1 MSGGT
6 PEGWRVGSLGEV
18 LVDARPGFAS
28 GANVPDGVV
37 QIRMNNVTRAGDLDW
52 SKVRRVP
59 ATVRGIERF
68 YVQAG
73 DLVFNAT
80 NSPELVGKCAVFP
93 GYDEPVT
100 FSNHFLRLRIDQRAA
115 DPRYVNR
122 WLSLQWA
129 QGQFERMCRQWVNQA
144 SISRDRLLALI
155 LPLPPAAEQRRIAAI
170 LDQADELR
178 AKRRRAIGRL
188 DALGQ
193 ALFADIFQG
202 DASRLWPRHTI
213 ASLATRIRTGP
224 FGSQLLHSEFVDSG
238 IAVLGIDNVVQ
249 NEFSWAKPRFIT
261 ESKFRGLKRYAVTP
275 GDVLITIMGTCGR
288 CAVVPDGIPLA
299 INTKHLCCI
308 TLDTKVCAPRYL
320 QSSFLL
326 HPDVRLQLGLRERG
340 AMLPGLNMQLI
351 KELVVPLPPR
361 CIQEAFVEK
370 LRALDRLR
378 TALRESLAKL
388 DVLFASL
395 QHRAFRGEL

>member
-1 MSGGT
+1 MSAAW
-6 PEGWRVGSLGEV
+6 PRAPLGELADINPAMRVAAKPDDEVAFVPMAAVDADRSTVQPVQQRPFASVSNGLTYFEDGDV
-18 LVDARPGFAS
+18 LVAKITPCWENGKVAQARITHSHGFAS
-28 GANVPDGVV
+28 TEFHVVRPKNGAIDARFVLHYLRQERV
-37 QIRMNNVTRAGDLDW
+37 RRAGQRRMTG
-52 SKVRRVP
+52 SAGQRRVP
-59 ATVRGIERF
+59 V
-68 YVQAG
+68 
-73 DLVFNAT
+73 
-80 NSPELVGKCAVFP
+80 
-93 GYDEPVT
+93 
-100 FSNHFLRLRIDQRAA
+100 HFLQ
-115 DPRYVNR
+115 
-122 WLSLQWA
+122 
-129 QGQFERMCRQWVNQA
+129 E
-144 SISRDRLLALI
+144 LI
-155 LPLPPAAEQRRIAAI
+155 TPVPDIGEQRRIAAI